1 MDPTLAANVF
11 KSDLFSMSS
20 MTAFIDE
27 IPYVPQRLAD
37 LGLFAVDG
45 IPTTTAWIERKGNT
59 LVLVSNTPRGGN
71 GQAVTRDR
79 RQAVP
84 FQAAHLEL
92 TDTIYADEIQDV
104 RAFGSADQL
113 MGPQMVRD
121 QRLTQM
127 SQSLDLTLEYHRL
140 GAIQGVV
147 LDADGTT
154 VLEDLFDKFDISAPA
169 DVPMD
174 LSAAWAVAD
183 GSVLLPKI
191 TPVLRSI
198 DAELGGLQP
207 SGYYAACGDVFFDKL
222 VSHPERGPQYQFQ
235 QNARDQAGDSRR
247 QFQYGG
253 VLWEN
258 YRGSGAV
265 AIDDN
270 EARLVPLGVPQLF
283 KQLFAPADTMAA
295 VNTMGQIKYA
305 MSAPDPS
312 GHDKFISLSAQSN
325 PITFCTRP
333 KVLVKLKAGSS

>member
-1 MDPTLAANVF
+1 MDPAITADVF
-11 KSDLFSMSS
+11 RSDLFTTAS

-27 IPYVPQRLAD
+27 VPYVPQRLAE
-37 LGLFAVDG
+37 LGIFAVDG
-45 IPTTTAWIERKGNT
+45 IATTTAWIERRGSVLT
-59 LVLVSNTPRGGN
+59 LVSNSPRGGV
-71 GQAVTRDR
+71 GQNVTIDR
-79 RQAVP
+79 RQAIP
-84 FQAAHLEL
+84 FQAAHLQL
-92 TDTIYADEIQDV
+92 DDTIYADEIQNV

-113 MGPQMVRD
+113 LGVQQVRD
-121 QRLTQM
+121 QRLTKM

-154 VLEDLFDKFDISAPA
+154 VLEDLFDKFSITEPDAVSLEL
-169 DVPMD
+169 D
-174 LSAAWAVAD
+174 AAWTVAD
-183 GSVLLPKI
+183 GGVLLKAI
-191 TPVLRSI
+191 TPVLRAI
-198 DAELGGLQP
+198 DAELGGFQP
-207 SGYYAACGDVFFDKL
+207 SGYYAACGDDFFDEL

-247 QFQYGG
+247 QFIYGG
-253 VLWEN
+253 VVWEN

-265 AIDDN
+265 AIEDD
-270 EARLVPLGVPQLF
+270 EARLIPTGVPELF

-295 VNTMGQIKYA
+295 VNTMGLVKYA

-333 KVLVKLKAGSS
+333 RVLRKLTLT